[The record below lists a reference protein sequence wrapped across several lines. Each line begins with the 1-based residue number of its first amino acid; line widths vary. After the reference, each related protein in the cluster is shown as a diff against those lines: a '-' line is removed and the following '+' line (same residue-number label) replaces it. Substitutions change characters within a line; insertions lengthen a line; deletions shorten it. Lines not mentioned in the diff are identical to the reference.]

1 MMRTGSSFAR
11 AIVLLFTVVVLCGLI
26 VTGAI
31 AHAHPAES
39 LKGGE
44 SGAWQEHALY
54 LISHQPCAKSTNDGG
69 DLWPQHICDSAL
81 ADLAVRS
88 GATMRGALLSHV
100 FNYSGAGFDFGS
112 DALSAKASFDIPK
125 AHRNSRP
132 APIANG
138 DRIAV
143 DLPTKHESFISLR
156 PNAIPGSLLVT
167 ILALFGTAAVARRDL
182 ISQDHCCRDARSGL
196 EVARITSPRHN
207 PDVVIGHI
215 Q

>member
-100 FNYSGAGFDFGS
+100 FNHCAKSTNDGGDLWPPHICDSALADLAVRSGATMRGALLSHVFNYSGAGFDF
-112 DALSAKASFDIPK
+112 
-125 AHRNSRP
+125 
-132 APIANG
+132 
-138 DRIAV
+138 
-143 DLPTKHESFISLR
+143 
-156 PNAIPGSLLVT
+156 
-167 ILALFGTAAVARRDL
+167 
-182 ISQDHCCRDARSGL
+182 
-196 EVARITSPRHN
+196 
-207 PDVVIGHI
+207 
-215 Q
+215 